1 MTGTT
6 TDQLVTDQSGD
17 DQHGTGHPD
26 GIRGFLDSARRW
38 LESIASPRQ
47 SRPWGEGPDGVVVF
61 ENWSAEEERE
71 ETDRRRSYEQ
81 AKFDAGYGAVT
92 WGAEYG
98 GRDLPIAYD
107 LAFRRLEAD
116 YDLPQRTEMF
126 PVTQQLIAPTIAQW
140 GTEDQRAEYVRAMLR
155 TDLIACQLFSETEA
169 GSDLAAVRT
178 RAVQKDGRWVLSG
191 SKVWTSGARVAD
203 YGVAVC
209 RTDPDVPK
217 HQGLTMFI
225 VPMDAPG
232 VTVRPIR
239 QMTGGTSFNEV
250 LIDDVELDD
259 RFRLGPVGQ
268 GWKVALTVLAAE
280 RLDSGNLGLDNADQ
294 AVELA
299 RNAGREL
306 DALER
311 DAVAD
316 LVTRSFVQRLVGM
329 RVAAAVGAGREPGPE
344 ASVGKLLATDTMART
359 SEAVRLLLGPELS
372 LRSEKWGT
380 WAWTEHVLGAPGYR
394 IAGGTDEIQHNI
406 LAERVL
412 GLPREPRP

>member
-1 MTGTT
+1 MSARETG
-6 TDQLVTDQSGD
+6 Q
-17 DQHGTGHPD
+17 PD
-26 GIRGFLDSARRW
+26 GLDDFITSAREW
-38 LESIASPRQ
+38 LGSVASPRQ
-47 SRPWGEGPDGVVVF
+47 SRPWGEGSDAVVVF
-61 ENWSAEEERE
+61 ENWTADEERR
-71 ETDRRRSYEQ
+71 ETDRRREYEQ
-81 AKFDAGYGAVT
+81 AKADAGFGALT
-92 WGAEYG
+92 WSAEYG
-98 GRDLPIAYD
+98 GRGLPVAFD
-107 LAFRRLEAD
+107 LAFRRLEDD

-140 GTEDQRAEYVRAMLR
+140 GTEEQQAEYVRAMLR
-155 TDLIACQLFSETEA
+155 TELIACQLFSETEA

-203 YGVAVC
+203 FGVAVC
-209 RTDPDVPK
+209 RTDPDAPK
-217 HQGLTMFI
+217 HRGLTMFI
-225 VPMDAPG
+225 VPMDATG

-250 LIDDVELDD
+250 LLDDVELEDTY
-259 RFRLGPVGQ
+259 RLGPVGE

-280 RLDSGNLGLDNADQ
+280 RLDSGNLGLENADQ

-311 DAVAD
+311 DTVAD

-329 RVAAAVGAGREPGPE
+329 RVAAAVGAGVEPGPE

-359 SEAVRLLLGPELS
+359 SETVRQLLGPELT
-372 LRSEKWGT
+372 LRGERWGT

>member
-1 MTGTT
+1 M
-6 TDQLVTDQSGD
+6 TDQSTGRPAEPAPGQPAGLREFVD
-17 DQHGTGHPD
+17 AARAWLGTV
-26 GIRGFLDSARRW
+26 
-38 LESIASPRQ
+38 ASPRQ
-47 SRPWGEGPDGVVVF
+47 SRPWGEGSDAVVVF
-61 ENWSAEEERE
+61 ENWTAEQERE
-71 ETDRRRSYEQ
+71 ETDRRRAYEQ
-81 AKFDAGYGAVT
+81 DKFDAGFGAIT
-92 WGAEYG
+92 WGEEYG
-98 GRDLPIAYD
+98 GRDLPIAFD

-116 YDLPQRTEMF
+116 FDLPQRTEMF
-126 PVTQQLIAPTIAQW
+126 PVTQQLIAPTVAQW
-140 GTEDQRAEYVRAMLR
+140 GTEDQKARYVRALLR

-178 RAVQKDGRWVLSG
+178 RAVQREDGTWALDG
-191 SKVWTSGARVAD
+191 AKVWTSGARVAD

-209 RTDPDVPK
+209 RTDADVPK
-217 HQGLTMFI
+217 HQGLTVFI
-225 VPMDAPG
+225 VPMDAAG

-250 LIDDVELDD
+250 LLDGVELDD
-259 RFRLGPVGQ
+259 EYRLGPVGA

-280 RLDSGNLGLDNADQ
+280 RLDSGNLGLENADQ

-316 LVTRSFVQRLVGM
+316 LVCRSFVQRLVGM
-329 RVAAAVGAGREPGPE
+329 RVAAAVVAGREPGPE

-359 SEAVRLLLGPELS
+359 SETVRLLLGPELT
-372 LRSEKWGT
+372 LRGDRWGT

-412 GLPREPRP
+412 GLPREPR